1 MTDAAATEY
10 ETDQRI
16 LEFVQLR
23 EVPRYNSARI
33 LVPGENDNR
42 KSVSDDKQTFSCSEQ
57 RADSDS
63 PSLVVD
69 KPLVVNKPFDKPSN
83 TSRTR
88 TRTRIDR
95 LSTSRPRWLP
105 TRTTKT
111 WGITGSELNRL
122 SAAVRFMK
130 LDCHSSRTRLWL
142 LTTDSD
148 TPRFLIAAIW
158 KRITRLQ
165 TVFRLP
171 PYSVITFEGR
181 NGLHAHIVFIG
192 TTEIARRLKASRQF
206 GGVID
211 VRRVTDPHG
220 LFKYLAKERTPQAGY
235 RREHVLGGRL
245 NGSHRLEGG
254 GDRVRLSRQL
264 ERDAIDFGYVK
275 PWRHTYAKRRPPDG
289 SPGCGEECE
298 RYSPSGGC
306 Q

>member
-1 MTDAAATEY
+1 
-10 ETDQRI
+10 
-16 LEFVQLR
+16 
-23 EVPRYNSARI
+23 
-33 LVPGENDNR
+33 
-42 KSVSDDKQTFSCSEQ
+42 
-57 RADSDS
+57 
-63 PSLVVD
+63 
-69 KPLVVNKPFDKPSN
+69 
-83 TSRTR
+83 
-88 TRTRIDR
+88 
-95 LSTSRPRWLP
+95 
-105 TRTTKT
+105 
-111 WGITGSELNRL
+111 
-122 SAAVRFMK
+122 MK

-192 TTEIARRLKASRQF
+192 TSEIARRLKASRQF

-235 RREHVLGGRL
+235 RRDHVFGGRL

-275 PWRHTYAKRRPPDG
+275 PWRHTYAKRQPDG
-289 SPGCGEECE
+289 SRGCSEGCE

>member
-1 MTDAAATEY
+1 
-10 ETDQRI
+10 
-16 LEFVQLR
+16 
-23 EVPRYNSARI
+23 
-33 LVPGENDNR
+33 
-42 KSVSDDKQTFSCSEQ
+42 
-57 RADSDS
+57 
-63 PSLVVD
+63 
-69 KPLVVNKPFDKPSN
+69 
-83 TSRTR
+83 
-88 TRTRIDR
+88 
-95 LSTSRPRWLP
+95 
-105 TRTTKT
+105 
-111 WGITGSELNRL
+111 
-122 SAAVRFMK
+122 MK

-192 TTEIARRLKASRQF
+192 TSEIARRLKASRQF

-235 RREHVLGGRL
+235 RREHVFGGRL

-289 SPGCGEECE
+289 SRGCSEGCE